1 MHTLLPKEYL
11 TFANGEPIFP
21 QVLEP
26 NGIQF
31 VVYGVPQPQGST
43 RAFMRPGMKF
53 PIVTSDN
60 PKNKPW
66 RQETASCAMIAMS
79 GKPVWE
85 GAVSLTVDFYFDRP
99 KAQKKALY
107 KTTKPDVDKLV
118 RSIADA
124 LTGIVFGDD
133 ARVVQMTCRKAY
145 GSPARAEIQ
154 VREL

>member
-1 MHTLLPKEYL
+1 
-11 TFANGEPIFP
+11 
-21 QVLEP
+21 
-26 NGIQF
+26 
-31 VVYGVPQPQGST
+31 
-43 RAFMRPGMKF
+43 
-53 PIVTSDN
+53 
-60 PKNKPW
+60 
-66 RQETASCAMIAMS
+66 MIAMS
-79 GKPVWE
+79 GNPVWE

-99 KAQKKALY
+99 KAQKKAIY

-133 ARVVQMTCRKAY
+133 AQVVQMTCRKAY